1 MQQAARPNREND
13 LMNPH
18 SGKRAWKAGTRFAAA
33 ALALVASVAS
43 AQAACVNATMY
54 DLEGFKAGDR
64 TALRALQYDRLFT
77 LCVTSGSNGFMQILD
92 TPETGDIEVIYPNA
106 ATNAGGNPEYAAVEA
121 GKEYCFGDP
130 ATTFPLYH
138 PRNEGS
144 SGKLAI
150 TLTLTEDQQLE
161 ADAWSRP
168 GEVRQHLGSHKQGG
182 AACTG
187 RDILYISYKAQ

>member
-1 MQQAARPNREND
+1 M
-13 LMNPH
+13 
-18 SGKRAWKAGTRFAAA
+18 SGLPDRRALKAGVSLAIA
-33 ALALVASVAS
+33 ALALAATAAT
-43 AQAACVNATMY
+43 AQAACVNAAMY
-54 DLEGFKAGDR
+54 DLEGFKTGDR
-64 TALRALQYDRLFT
+64 TTLRTLQYDRLFT
-77 LCVTSGSNGFMQILD
+77 LCVTPGSAGFMQILD

-130 ATTFPLYH
+130 ASTFPLYH

-144 SGKLAI
+144 SGKLAV
-150 TLTLTEDQQLE
+150 TLTLSEDQQLE

-168 GEVRQHLGSHKQGG
+168 GEVRSHLGSHKQGG
-182 AACTG
+182 ATCTG

>member
-1 MQQAARPNREND
+1 MNGLTGWRARKTGVRI
-13 LMNPH
+13 
-18 SGKRAWKAGTRFAAA
+18 ATA
-33 ALALVASVAS
+33 ALVVLATAAS

-54 DLEGFKAGDR
+54 DLDGFKAGDR
-64 TALRALQYDRLFT
+64 TALRVLQYDRLFA
-77 LCVTSGSNGFMQILD
+77 LCVTPASSGFMQILD
-92 TPETGDIEVIYPNA
+92 TPETGDIEVVYPNA
-106 ATNAGGNPEYAAVEA
+106 ATNAGGNPEYAAVEG

-150 TLTLTEDQQLE
+150 TVTLSEDQQLE

>member
-1 MQQAARPNREND
+1 
-13 LMNPH
+13 MNGL
-18 SGKRAWKAGTRFAAA
+18 SERRAWKTGARIAIA
-33 ALALVASVAS
+33 ALALAATAAS
-43 AQAACVNATMY
+43 AQAACVTATMY

-64 TALRALQYDRLFT
+64 TTLRVLQYDRLFT
-77 LCVTSGSNGFMQILD
+77 LCVTAGASGFMQILD
-92 TPETGDIEVIYPNA
+92 TPETGDIEVVYPNA

-130 ATTFPLYH
+130 ATTFPLYQ
-138 PRNEGS
+138 PRSEGS

-150 TLTLTEDQQLE
+150 TMTLTEDQQLE